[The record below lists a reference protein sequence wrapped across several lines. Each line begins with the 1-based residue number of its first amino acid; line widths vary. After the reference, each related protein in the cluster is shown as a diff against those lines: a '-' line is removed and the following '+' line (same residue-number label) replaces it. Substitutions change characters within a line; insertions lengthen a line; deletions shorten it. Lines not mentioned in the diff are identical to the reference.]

1 MEELLKPVI
10 QNGKNVK
17 LPSLAETIHYANRQ
31 MDTLW
36 PEYTRFLNPD
46 AMEINLSQQLQ
57 TLKSTIIDKE
67 LGQK

>member
-10 QNGKNVK
+10 QNGKNIK
-17 LPSLAETIHYANRQ
+17 LPSLAETIDYADRQ